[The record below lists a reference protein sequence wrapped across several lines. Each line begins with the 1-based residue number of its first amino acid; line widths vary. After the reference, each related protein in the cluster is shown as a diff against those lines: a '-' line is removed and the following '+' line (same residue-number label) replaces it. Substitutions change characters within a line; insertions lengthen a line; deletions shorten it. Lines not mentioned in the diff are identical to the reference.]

1 MKAHILVCTDGSRL
15 AMQGV
20 REGVRLAKALRGRIT
35 AVYVTAPPPT
45 SYGEHA
51 SYYAAGF
58 TPADYKR
65 YTEKAALKALAK
77 VKDAAREAGVGCTTR
92 VVSDTQPWHGILR
105 AARAARCGLIVM
117 ASHGRGALGGLILGS
132 ETRHVLARSKIPV
145 LVAR

>member
-1 MKAHILVCTDGSRL
+1 MHILACTDGSKL
-15 AMQGV
+15 AMKGV
-20 REGVRLAKALRGRIT
+20 REGLRLAKALRGRLT

-45 SYGEHA
+45 AYGERA

-77 VKDAAREAGVGCTTR
+77 VKGAARESGVRCATR
-92 VVSDTQPWHGILR
+92 MVSDMQPWHGILR
-105 AARAARCGLIVM
+105 VARAAGCDMIVM